1 MNGGLQQFT
10 RVLESVDL
18 ITVWPAEPIS
28 VDFYLNASSEAW
40 DAEMRS
46 RYGDD
51 WESLDQADSFTQQ
64 EWNEWKAEQEANYD
78 C

>member
-1 MNGGLQQFT
+1 MNGGLSQFT

-18 ITVWPAEPIS
+18 IMVWPAEPIS

-40 DAEMRS
+40 DAEMRN

-51 WESLDQADSFTQQ
+51 WESLDQADGFTQQ
-64 EWNEWKAEQEANYD
+64 EWNEWKAEQEALI
-78 C
+78 

>member
-1 MNGGLQQFT
+1 MNGGLSQFT

-40 DAEMRS
+40 DAEMRN

-51 WESLDQADSFTQQ
+51 WESLDQADGFTQQ
-64 EWNEWKAEQEANYD
+64 EWNEWKAEQEALI
-78 C
+78 

>member
-1 MNGGLQQFT
+1 MNGGLSQFT

-28 VDFYLNASSEAW
+28 VDFYLNASNEAW
-40 DAEMRS
+40 DAEMRN

-51 WESLDQADSFTQQ
+51 WESLDQADGLTQQ
-64 EWNEWKAEQEANYD
+64 EWNEWKAEQEALI
-78 C
+78 

>member
-1 MNGGLQQFT
+1 MNGGLSQFT

-18 ITVWPAEPIS
+18 ITVWPVEPIS

-46 RYGDD
+46 RR
-51 WESLDQADSFTQQ
+51 
-64 EWNEWKAEQEANYD
+64 
-78 C
+78 

>member
-1 MNGGLQQFT
+1 
-10 RVLESVDL
+10 
-18 ITVWPAEPIS
+18 
-28 VDFYLNASSEAW
+28 
-40 DAEMRS
+40 MRS

>member
-40 DAEMRS
+40 DAEMRN

-51 WESLDQADSFTQQ
+51 WESLDQADGFTQQ
-64 EWNEWKAEQEANYD
+64 EWNEWKAEQEALI
-78 C
+78 